1 MGSNN
6 KIGYYMA
13 AKFKNS
19 VGHTPVTRKKTS
31 QGTPGRGRM
40 VRQATST
47 LNKHKRRS
55 QSRYRGQ
62 GR

>member
-1 MGSNN
+1 
-6 KIGYYMA
+6 MA

-47 LNKHKRRS
+47 LNKHKRRA

>member
-1 MGSNN
+1 
-6 KIGYYMA
+6 MA
-13 AKFKNS
+13 VRSKAFNT
-19 VGHTPVTRKKTS
+19 VHVPVTRKKTS
-31 QGTPGRGRM
+31 QGTPGRGRS
-40 VRQATST
+40 VRQGTST